1 MKNLLGKINNK
12 LDAQGGFLKSVG
24 VLAGGTAFAQALGIL
39 VLPIITRLYTP
50 EEFALFA
57 VYTSILGILSV
68 AVCLRFEIA
77 IPLPEK
83 DEDALSLFILALLSN
98 IIITALITIVIF
110 FFQESI
116 FSIIQQPQL
125 KPFMW
130 LIPIGVFFAGLY
142 NALQYWITRK
152 KQFSTIAQTRMTQSV
167 ASSAVQIGAGYLAF
181 GAVGLL
187 FGQVINFSAGVVR
200 LFVSFWS
207 ETKHLF
213 SQLSIA
219 QIKDNWKKYDKFP
232 KYSTFESLANVAA
245 IQLPVIIIAAV
256 AIGPEAG
263 YLMLA
268 MKVIAMPMGLIGGA
282 IGQVYLAHA
291 PEYYKKGELKQY
303 TTQTI
308 KQIAK
313 ITILPLIVIG
323 IIAPFIFP
331 LVFGDGW
338 AKAGYMLLW
347 MVPWFIMQ
355 ILSSPVSMSLHVIG
369 NQKTALILQVM
380 GLLLRVGGLLIISI
394 SYSQWTFEYYAIS
407 GFIFYSIYL
416 FVIILI
422 INKKYKLKVT

>member
-1 MKNLLGKINNK
+1 LKNLLGKINTK

-24 VLAGGTAFAQALGIL
+24 VLAGGTAFAQALGVL
-39 VLPIITRLYTP
+39 VLPLITRLYSP

-57 VYTSILGILSV
+57 VYTSIVGILTV
-68 AVCLRFEIA
+68 AICLRFEIA

-83 DEDALSLFILALLSN
+83 DEDALSLFMLSLLSN
-98 IIITALITIVIF
+98 ILLTTLLAVVIF
-110 FFQESI
+110 FFQESL
-116 FSIIQQPQL
+116 FTLIQQPQL
-125 KPFMW
+125 KPYKW
-130 LIPIGVFFAGLY
+130 LIPIGVFLAGLY
-142 NALQYWITRK
+142 GSLQYWATRK
-152 KQFSTIAQTRMTQSV
+152 KQFSAIAQTRMTQAVS
-167 ASSAVQIGAGYLAF
+167 SSAVQIGAGYLSF
-181 GAVGLL
+181 GVIGLL
-187 FGQVINFSAGVVR
+187 FGQIINFSAGIVR
-200 LFVSFWS
+200 LFISFS
-207 ETKHLF
+207 KETKHLTN
-213 SQLSIA
+213 QISIT
-219 QIKDNWKKYDKFP
+219 KLKENWKKYDKFP

-268 MKVIAMPMGLIGGA
+268 MKVIAMPMGLVGGA

-291 PEYYKKGELKQY
+291 PEYYSRGELKQY

-308 KQIAK
+308 KKIAK
-313 ITILPLIVIG
+313 ITIFPLILIG

-355 ILSSPVSMSLHVIG
+355 ILSSPVSMSLHVTG

-380 GLLLRVGGLLIISI
+380 GLLLRVGGLLLISI
-394 SYSQWTFEYYAIS
+394 NYSQWAFEYYAIS
-407 GFIFYSIYL
+407 GFVFYSIYL
-416 FVIILI
+416 YLI
-422 INKKYKLKVT
+422 IYIINNKFRL